1 MQNFM
6 FCLYN
11 KTQTNKTSNA
21 KLLQQMKAGSKRT
34 ISLSIS
40 ISISQTKV
48 SVEASN
54 QYLDYLFDSRF
65 QDAKK
70 ICFILWK

>member
-1 MQNFM
+1 
-6 FCLYN
+6 
-11 KTQTNKTSNA
+11 
-21 KLLQQMKAGSKRT
+21 MKAGSKRT

-54 QYLDYLFDSRF
+54 QYLDYLFDSHF

-70 ICFILWK
+70 ICFIL